1 MRAFKFNWQ
10 TITLR
15 LSVYFHVF
23 DRSTEGP
30 EKFKGSDVVSR
41 QYGDLLER

>member
-15 LSVYFHVF
+15 LSTYLYVG
-23 DRSTEGP
+23 DRSTEDR